1 MTHDRILTAALSSL
15 ALVTLAGL
23 DPSARADDDLAGH
36 FGFDGLEVV
45 KIDPKAGPI
54 LVVDLNDDGLED
66 LLAVNNSKSRIEFQ
80 YQKAGARPTDEIT
93 APTRVNE
100 LPEHWRFRREFA
112 SVPHQVT
119 GLVAHDWSG
128 DGLVDL
134 IYAGQ
139 PGTIGFV
146 RQVKPGVFEVERKMP
161 VKNLVPSRDAF
172 AVADVI
178 GDAKPEVIA
187 IAGGKILVN
196 PLEGSTLGDPVEL
209 GSGGDQIVAFLVEDF
224 DGDGT
229 ADLAGIVPESPT
241 PVRIWTA
248 VNDNGRKSLG
258 SELRFEQPPL
268 REATSVRLPGRKAA
282 LLATIERPSRRL
294 AIHELVA
301 KPVESS
307 GTREAP
313 LSIWNFEDSGN
324 RKRSVAVA
332 DADGDGLLDVLATN
346 VADNAISSY
355 RQTKGRGLGAV
366 ERFPAYADLDSL
378 VAGDPDRDGKTEVF
392 LLSEKEG
399 VVGRTEWDG
408 SGFPFPQA
416 VALPSGQVPVVQALV
431 DLDEGPRLAAV
442 TKDGRNYQLSLVPLD
457 GGAAADPV
465 KLGSLSKQPDA
476 IVALDADR
484 DGNVDL
490 LLLTADK
497 PMTMLRAGQD
507 GGYTL
512 LESKDMGQFGLVQA
526 ANGKNVATLD
536 IDGDGVRELLV
547 ADRNFVRALRYDEKP
562 AGGASPGWQVVTQLN
577 ADRGDAKL
585 VSLAVLPGQ
594 SGGAE
599 RLVAADR
606 ENSQLILF
614 ERLSGDGAKWKQTDV
629 LTVSGF
635 KFNDLRA
642 GAFSGDGTVDL
653 LAIGDEG
660 FAVVRLAGERL
671 DLVEVAAWRSEEQ
684 RRVHHEIVTGDVNAD
699 GFTDLVLLDAGEQM
713 AEVLT
718 VSESGRLLYGT
729 GFKIFESKMFSG
741 GEPREFEPSMGTIA
755 DVTGDGAD
763 DLLLLAH
770 DRVLLYP
777 QATEATARKQP

>member
-1 MTHDRILTAALSSL
+1 MTHARILPAALLSSL
-15 ALVTLAGL
+15 TLAA
-23 DPSARADDDLAGH
+23 PAHADDDLAGH

-54 LVVDLNDDGLED
+54 LVADLNGDGLED
-66 LLAVNNSKSRIEFQ
+66 LVAVNNSKSRIEFQ
-80 YQKAGARPTDEIT
+80 YQKAGAKPTDEVP

-100 LPEHWRFRREFA
+100 LPEHWRFRRENV

-119 GLVAHDWSG
+119 GLVAYDWSG

-134 IYAGQ
+134 IYSGQ

-172 AVADVI
+172 AVANLI
-178 GDAKPEVIA
+178 GDARPEVVA
-187 IAGGKILVN
+187 IAGGKILVH
-196 PLEGSTLGDPVEL
+196 PLNGSTLGDPVEL
-209 GSGGDQIVAFLVEDF
+209 GSGGDQIVAFLLEDF

-229 ADLAGIVPESPT
+229 TDVAGVVPESPT

-248 VNDNGRKSLG
+248 VRDGDRTSLG
-258 SELRFEQPPL
+258 SELRYELPPL
-268 REATSVRLPGRKAA
+268 REASAIRLPGRKEA

-294 AIHELVA
+294 AIHELVER
-301 KPVESS
+301 PVESS

-313 LSIWNFEDSGN
+313 LSIRTFDDAGN
-324 RKRSVAVA
+324 RKRSVAVV
-332 DADGDGLLDVLATN
+332 DADGDGMLDVLATN
-346 VADNAISSY
+346 VADNSLATY
-355 RQTKGRGLGAV
+355 RQAKGRGLGPV
-366 ERFPAYADLDSL
+366 ERFPAYADLDSV
-378 VAGDPDRDGKTEVF
+378 VAGDPDKDGKTEVF

-399 VVGRTEWDG
+399 VVGRSEWDG
-408 SGFPFPQA
+408 TGFPFPQA
-416 VALPSGQVPVVQALV
+416 IALPSGQVPVVQALV
-431 DLDEGPRLAAV
+431 ELDEGPRLAAV
-442 TKDGRNYQLSLVPLD
+442 TKDGRNYQISLLPLD
-457 GGAAADPV
+457 GSEAPAPV

-490 LLLTADK
+490 LLFTADK
-497 PMTMLRAGQD
+497 PMTMLRAGTD
-507 GGYTL
+507 GYTP

-536 IDGDGVRELLV
+536 VDGDGVPELLV

-585 VSLAVLPGQ
+585 VSLAVLPG
-594 SGGAE
+594 GNGVAE

-614 ERLSGDGAKWKQTDV
+614 ERSPASEGGRWRQTDV

-671 DLVEVAAWRSEEQ
+671 DLVEVAAWRSEVP
-684 RRVHHEIVTGDVNAD
+684 RRVHHEIVSGDVNGD

-713 AEVLT
+713 AEILT
-718 VSESGRLLYGT
+718 VSEAGRLLYGT

-741 GEPREFEPSMGTIA
+741 GEPREFEPSMGVVA

-777 QATEATARKQP
+777 QATGAKKEP

>member
-1 MTHDRILTAALSSL
+1 MNHDRILTAALSSL

-23 DPSARADDDLAGH
+23 DPAARADDDLAGH

-80 YQKAGARPTDEIT
+80 YQKAGAKPTDEIT

-100 LPEHWRFRREFA
+100 LPEHWRFRRENV

-119 GLVAHDWSG
+119 GLVAYDWSG

-187 IAGGKILVN
+187 IAGGKILVH

-248 VNDNGRKSLG
+248 VNDGGRKSLG

-431 DLDEGPRLAAV
+431 ELDEGPRLAAV

-497 PMTMLRAGQD
+497 PMTMLRAGKD
-507 GGYTL
+507 GYTL

-614 ERLSGDGAKWKQTDV
+614 ERLPGDGARWKQTDV

-684 RRVHHEIVTGDVNAD
+684 RRVHHEIVTGDVNSD

-718 VSESGRLLYGT
+718 ISESGRLLYGT

-741 GEPREFEPSMGTIA
+741 GEPREFEPSMGVVA

>member
-1 MTHDRILTAALSSL
+1 MNHARSLPVVLSSL
-15 ALVTLAGL
+15 ALVIPAGV
-23 DPSARADDDLAGH
+23 ARADDDLAGH

-54 LVVDLNDDGLED
+54 VITDLNGDKLED

-80 YQKAGARPTDEIT
+80 YQKAGASPTDEVP

-100 LPEHWRFRREFA
+100 LPEHWRFRREFV

-128 DGLVDL
+128 DGLLDL

-139 PGTIGFV
+139 PGTIGFI

-161 VKNLVPSRDAF
+161 VKNLVPNRDAF

-187 IAGGKILVN
+187 IAGGKILVH
-196 PLEGSTLGDPVEL
+196 PLVGSTLGDPVEL

-224 DGDGT
+224 DGDGAT
-229 ADLAGIVPESPT
+229 DVVGIVPESPT
-241 PVRIWTA
+241 PVRIWAA
-248 VNDNGRKSLG
+248 VQDGGRKSLG
-258 SELRFEQPPL
+258 SELRYELPPL
-268 REATSVRLPGRKAA
+268 REATAVRLPGRKEA

-313 LSIWNFEDSGN
+313 LSIRTFEDAGN
-324 RKRSVAVA
+324 RKRSVAVV

-346 VADNAISSY
+346 VADNALSTY
-355 RQTKGRGLGAV
+355 RQAKGRGLGPV
-366 ERFPAYADLDSL
+366 ERFPAYADLDSV
-378 VAGDPDRDGKTEVF
+378 VAGDPDGDGKTDVF

-399 VVGRTEWDG
+399 VIGRSEWDG
-408 SGFPFPQA
+408 AGGFPFPQA
-416 VALPSGQVPVVQALV
+416 VSLPSGQVPVVQELV
-431 DLDEGPRLAAV
+431 ALDEGPRLAAV
-442 TKDGRNYQLSLVPLD
+442 TKDGRNYQLSLLPLD
-457 GGAAADPV
+457 GTAAAEPV

-497 PMTMLRAGQD
+497 PMTMLRAGRD

-526 ANGKNVATLD
+526 ANGRNVATLD
-536 IDGDGVRELLV
+536 VDGDGRPELLV

-562 AGGASPGWQVVTQLN
+562 ADGASPGWQVVAQLN

-585 VSLAVLPGQ
+585 VSLAVLPA
-594 SGGAE
+594 GGGAAE

-614 ERLSGDGAKWKQTDV
+614 ERTSGDGHRWTQTDV

-671 DLVEVAAWRSEEQ
+671 DLVEVAAWRSDEQ
-684 RRVHHEIVTGDVNAD
+684 RRVHHEIVAGDVNGD

-718 VSESGRLLYGT
+718 ISESGRLLYGT

-741 GEPREFEPSMGTIA
+741 GEPREFEPSMGVVA
-755 DVTGDGAD
+755 DVTGDGAG

>member
-1 MTHDRILTAALSSL
+1 MKLSRYLALALPVIALS
-15 ALVTLAGL
+15 A
-23 DPSARADDDLAGH
+23 PARSDDDLAGH

-54 LVVDLNDDGLED
+54 LVTDLNGDGLED
-66 LLAVNNSKSRIEFQ
+66 VVAVNNSKSRIEFQ
-80 YQKAGARPTDEIT
+80 YQKAGAKPTDEVP
-93 APTRVNE
+93 APTRINE
-100 LPEHWRFRREFA
+100 LPEHWRFRRENV

-119 GLVAHDWSG
+119 GVVATDWSG

-134 IYAGQ
+134 IYSGQ
-139 PGTIGFV
+139 PGTIGFI

-172 AVADVI
+172 AVADLI
-178 GDAKPEVIA
+178 GDAKPEVVA
-187 IAGGKILVN
+187 IAGGKILVH
-196 PLEGSTLGDPVEL
+196 PLVGSTLGDPVEL
-209 GSGGDQIVAFLVEDF
+209 GSGGDQIVAFLIEDF

-229 ADLAGIVPESPT
+229 ADVAGVVPESPT

-248 VNDNGRKSLG
+248 VRDGDRKSLG
-258 SELRFEQPPL
+258 SELRYELPPL
-268 REATSVRLPGRKAA
+268 REAAAVRLPGRKAA

-294 AIHELVA
+294 AIHELVGR
-301 KPVESS
+301 PVESS

-313 LSIWNFEDSGN
+313 LSIRTFDDAGN

-346 VADNAISSY
+346 VADNAISTY
-355 RQTKGRGLGAV
+355 RQAKGRGLGPV
-366 ERFPAYADLDSL
+366 ERFPAYADLDSIT
-378 VAGDPDRDGKTEVF
+378 AGDPDQDGKTDVF

-399 VVGRTEWDG
+399 VVGRSEWDG
-408 SGFPFPQA
+408 TGFGFPQA
-416 VALPSGQVPVVQALV
+416 IALPSGQVPVVQALV
-431 DLDEGPRLAAV
+431 ELDEGPRLATV
-442 TKDGRNYQLSLVPLD
+442 TKDGRNYELSLVPLD
-457 GGAAADPV
+457 GDGPGAPV

-507 GGYTL
+507 GYTL

-536 IDGDGVRELLV
+536 VDGDGVSELLV

-562 AGGASPGWQVVTQLN
+562 AGDASPGWQVVTQLN

-585 VSLAVLPGQ
+585 VSLATLPGQ
-594 SGGAE
+594 DGGAE

-614 ERLSGDGAKWKQTDV
+614 ERSPASDGGRWKQTDV

-671 DLVEVAAWRSEEQ
+671 DLVEVAGWRSEEQ
-684 RRVHHEIVTGDVNAD
+684 RRVHHEIVTGDVNGD

-713 AEVLT
+713 AEILT
-718 VSESGRLLYGT
+718 VSEAGRLLYGT

-741 GEPREFEPSMGTIA
+741 GEPREFEPSMGLVA
-755 DVTGDGAD
+755 DVTGDGAG

-777 QATEATARKQP
+777 QATAAAGKP

>member
-1 MTHDRILTAALSSL
+1 
-15 ALVTLAGL
+15 V
-23 DPSARADDDLAGH
+23 
-36 FGFDGLEVV
+36 
-45 KIDPKAGPI
+45 
-54 LVVDLNDDGLED
+54 
-66 LLAVNNSKSRIEFQ
+66 
-80 YQKAGARPTDEIT
+80 
-93 APTRVNE
+93 
-100 LPEHWRFRREFA
+100 
-112 SVPHQVT
+112 
-119 GLVAHDWSG
+119 
-128 DGLVDL
+128 
-134 IYAGQ
+134 
-139 PGTIGFV
+139 
-146 RQVKPGVFEVERKMP
+146 
-161 VKNLVPSRDAF
+161 
-172 AVADVI
+172 
-178 GDAKPEVIA
+178 
-187 IAGGKILVN
+187 
-196 PLEGSTLGDPVEL
+196 
-209 GSGGDQIVAFLVEDF
+209 
-224 DGDGT
+224 
-229 ADLAGIVPESPT
+229 
-241 PVRIWTA
+241 
-248 VNDNGRKSLG
+248 
-258 SELRFEQPPL
+258 
-268 REATSVRLPGRKAA
+268 
-282 LLATIERPSRRL
+282 
-294 AIHELVA
+294 
-301 KPVESS
+301 
-307 GTREAP
+307 
-313 LSIWNFEDSGN
+313 
-324 RKRSVAVA
+324 
-332 DADGDGLLDVLATN
+332 
-346 VADNAISSY
+346 
-355 RQTKGRGLGAV
+355 
-366 ERFPAYADLDSL
+366 
-378 VAGDPDRDGKTEVF
+378 
-392 LLSEKEG
+392 
-399 VVGRTEWDG
+399 WDG
-408 SGFPFPQA
+408 SGFPFPLA

-431 DLDEGPRLAAV
+431 ELDEGPRLAAV

-497 PMTMLRAGQD
+497 PMTMLRAGKD
-507 GGYTL
+507 GYTL

-614 ERLSGDGAKWKQTDV
+614 ERLPGDGARWKQTDV

-684 RRVHHEIVTGDVNAD
+684 RRVHHEIVTGDVNSD

-718 VSESGRLLYGT
+718 ISESGRLLYGT

-741 GEPREFEPSMGTIA
+741 GEPREFEPSMGVVA